1 MNTNRSAVWA
11 LAGVAVGFG
20 LPIVALIGLI
30 LAVGLGAAQLTGGA
44 MPSAARY
51 TQISGPES
59 GPAVAVLDVAGPI
72 VSGSTSS
79 FETRTVAAS
88 GDLVPLIRRAARN
101 PDVAVLVLRLN
112 SPGGSV
118 VGSDEIYHALRE
130 TQKPVVAFLQEV
142 AASGA
147 YYISMAAGYIVA
159 NPNSLT
165 GSIGVIGQFPNAEA
179 LMEKIG
185 VQVTTIKSGKSK
197 DIGNPFRAMSDEEQ
211 GIFQDIVDETY
222 ARFVDIVARGRNL
235 PEDEVR
241 ELADGRIYT
250 GQKALEL
257 GLVDALGYQQDAID
271 AAARLGNID
280 GEPRVLHYRRRGGFL
295 DLIGASGWIAG
306 AAAPQRWLRRLMAP
320 SLEYRWEP

>member
-1 MNTNRSAVWA
+1 MNSNRSAVWA

-20 LPIVALIGLI
+20 LPVLALIGLI
-30 LAVGLGAAQLTGGA
+30 IAVGF
-44 MPSAARY
+44 SATRVAGDAVPAISRY
-51 TQISGPES
+51 TQISGPED
-59 GPAVAVLDVAGPI
+59 GPAVAVLDVVGPI
-72 VSGSTSS
+72 ASGGSS
-79 FETRTVAAS
+79 PFDTRPVTAS
-88 GDLVPLIRRAARN
+88 GDLVPLIRRAAGN

-118 VGSDEIYHALRE
+118 VGSDEIYNALRE
-130 TQKPVVAFLQEV
+130 THKPVVAFLQEV

-147 YYISMAAGYIVA
+147 YYIGMAAEHIVA

-197 DIGNPFRAMSDEEQ
+197 DIGNPFRAMSDDEQ
-211 GIFQDIVDETY
+211 AIFQDIVDQTY
-222 ARFVDIVARGRNL
+222 GRFVDIVARGRSL
-235 PEDEVR
+235 PVEQVR

-250 GQKALEL
+250 GQTALEL

-271 AAARLGNID
+271 AAARIGNID

-295 DLIGASGWIAG
+295 NLIGG
-306 AAAPQRWLRRLMAP
+306 ALSPQRWLRRMMAP

>member
-1 MNTNRSAVWA
+1 MNSNRSAVWA

-20 LPIVALIGLI
+20 LPVLALIGI
-30 LAVGLGAAQLTGGA
+30 VVAVGFSATRLAGDAVPAA
-44 MPSAARY
+44 SRY
-51 TQISGPES
+51 TQVSGPED
-59 GPAVAVLDVAGPI
+59 GPAVAVLDVVGPI
-72 VSGSTSS
+72 ASGSSPP
-79 FETRTVAAS
+79 FETRPVTAS

-101 PDVAVLVLRLN
+101 PDVTALMLRLN

-147 YYISMAAGYIVA
+147 YYVGMAAEHIVA

-185 VQVTTIKSGKSK
+185 VQVTTIKSGASK
-197 DIGNPFRAMSDEEQ
+197 DIGNPFRAMSDDEQ
-211 GIFQDIVDETY
+211 AIFQDIVDETY
-222 ARFVDIVARGRNL
+222 GRFVDIVSRGRNL
-235 PEDEVR
+235 PTEQVR

-257 GLVDALGYQQDAID
+257 GLVDALGYQQDALD
-271 AAARLGNID
+271 VAARLGNID

-295 DLIGASGWIAG
+295 DLIGG
-306 AAAPQRWLRRLMAP
+306 AVSPQRWLRRLMAP

>member
-1 MNTNRSAVWA
+1 MNTNRSAAWA

-20 LPIVALIGLI
+20 LPILALIGLVI
-30 LAVGLGAAQLTGGA
+30 AVGFSAARLTGDA
-44 MPSAARY
+44 IPVASRY
-51 TQISGPES
+51 TQISGPED
-59 GPAVAVLDVAGPI
+59 GLAVAVLDVVGPI
-72 VSGSTSS
+72 ASGSTSP
-79 FETRTVAAS
+79 FDTRPVTAS
-88 GDLVPLIRRAARN
+88 GDLVPLIRRAAAN

-118 VGSDEIYHALRE
+118 VASDEIYQALRG
-130 TQKPVVAFLQEV
+130 TQKPVVAFLKEV

-147 YYISMAAGYIVA
+147 YYIGMAADHIVA

-197 DIGNPFRAMSDEEQ
+197 DIGNPFRAMSDDEQ
-211 GIFQDIVDETY
+211 AIFQDIVDETY
-222 ARFVDIVARGRNL
+222 GRFVDIVARGRNL
-235 PEDEVR
+235 SVEQVR

-257 GLVDALGYQQDAID
+257 GLVDALGYQEDALA
-271 AAARLGNID
+271 AAARLGHID
-280 GEPRVLHYRRRGGFL
+280 GEPRVLHYRKRGGFL
-295 DLIGASGWIAG
+295 DLIGG
-306 AAAPQRWLRRLMAP
+306 AVSPQRWLRRLLAP

>member
-20 LPIVALIGLI
+20 LPVVALIGLI
-30 LAVGLGAAQLTGGA
+30 IAVGFSAAQLTGTA
-44 MPSAARY
+44 APSAPHY

-59 GPAVAVLDVAGPI
+59 GPAVAVLDVVGPI
-72 VSGSTSS
+72 VSGATSS
-79 FETRTVAAS
+79 FETRAMTAS
-88 GDLVPLIRRAARN
+88 GDLVPLIHRAAAN
-101 PDVAVLVLRLN
+101 PDVAALVLRLN

-147 YYISMAAGYIVA
+147 YYISMAAGHVVA

-185 VQVTTIKSGKSK
+185 VQVTTIKSGVAK

-211 GIFQDIVDETY
+211 AIFQDIVDETY
-222 ARFVDIVARGRNL
+222 GRFVDVVAHGRNL
-235 PEDEVR
+235 PAEQVR
-241 ELADGRIYT
+241 KLADGRIYT
-250 GQKALEL
+250 GHKALEV
-257 GLVDALGYQQDAID
+257 GLVDALGYQQNAID
-271 AAARLGNID
+271 AAVRLASID

-295 DLIGASGWIAG
+295 DLIGGSGWIAG
-306 AAAPQRWLRRLMAP
+306 AASPQRWLRRLVAP

>member
-30 LAVGLGAAQLTGGA
+30 IAVGFSATQLTGSA
-44 MPSAARY
+44 MPSTSGY
-51 TQISGPES
+51 TQISGPEE

-72 VSGSTSS
+72 VSGSTSA
-79 FETRTVAAS
+79 FETRAVTAS
-88 GDLVPLIRRAARN
+88 GDLVPLIRRAAAN

-118 VGSDEIYHALRE
+118 VGSDEIYHALRQ

-147 YYISMAAGYIVA
+147 YYIGMAAEHVVA

-165 GSIGVIGQFPNAEA
+165 GSIGVIGQFPNAEV
-179 LMEKIG
+179 LLEKVG
-185 VQVTTIKSGKSK
+185 VQVTTIKSGESK
-197 DIGNPFRAMSDEEQ
+197 DLGNPFRAMSDAEQ
-211 GIFQDIVDETY
+211 AIFQDIVDETY
-222 ARFVDIVARGRNL
+222 GRFVDIVARGRNL
-235 PEDEVR
+235 PAEQVR

-280 GEPRVLHYRRRGGFL
+280 GEPRVLHYRRSGGFL
-295 DLIGASGWIAG
+295 DLIGSAS
-306 AAAPQRWLRRLMAP
+306 PQRWLRRLMAP
-320 SLEYRWEP
+320 SVEYRWEP

>member
-20 LPIVALIGLI
+20 LPVVALVGLI
-30 LAVGLGAAQLTGGA
+30 IVVGFSAAQLTGN
-44 MPSAARY
+44 AASPASGY

-72 VSGSTSS
+72 VSGSTSA
-79 FETRTVAAS
+79 FETRAVTAS
-88 GDLVPLIRRAARN
+88 GDLVPLIRRAAAN

-118 VGSDEIYHALRE
+118 VGSDEIYHALRQ
-130 TQKPVVAFLQEV
+130 TRKPVVAFLQEV

-147 YYISMAAGYIVA
+147 YYISMAAGHIVA

-185 VQVTTIKSGKSK
+185 VQVTTIKSGASK
-197 DIGNPFRAMSDEEQ
+197 DLGNPFRAMRDEEQ
-211 GIFQDIVDETY
+211 AIFQDIVDETY
-222 ARFVDIVARGRNL
+222 GRFVDIVARGRNL
-235 PEDEVR
+235 PLEQVR
-241 ELADGRIYT
+241 KLADGRIYT
-250 GQKALEL
+250 GQKALEV

-280 GEPRVLHYRRRGGFL
+280 GEPRVLHYRRRGGLL

>member
-1 MNTNRSAVWA
+1 MNTNRSAAWA

-20 LPIVALIGLI
+20 LPILALVGLI
-30 LAVGLGAAQLTGGA
+30 IAVGFSAARLTGGTLPTA
-44 MPSAARY
+44 SSY
-51 TQISGPES
+51 TQISGPDD
-59 GPAVAVLDVAGPI
+59 GPAVAVLDVVGPI
-72 VSGSTSS
+72 ASGSTSL
-79 FETRTVAAS
+79 FETRPVTAS
-88 GDLVPLIRRAARN
+88 GDLVPLIRRAAAN
-101 PDVAVLVLRLN
+101 PDVVVLVLRLN

-118 VGSDEIYHALRE
+118 VGSDEIYQALRE

-147 YYISMAAGYIVA
+147 YYIGMAAEHIVA

-165 GSIGVIGQFPNAEA
+165 GSIGVIGQFPNAEV

-211 GIFQDIVDETY
+211 AIFQDIVDETY
-222 ARFVDIVARGRNL
+222 GRFVDIVARGRNL
-235 PEDEVR
+235 PVERVR

-257 GLVDALGYQQDAID
+257 GLVDALGYHQDALA
-271 AAARLGNID
+271 AAARLGNLD

-295 DLIGASGWIAG
+295 DLLGGAVL
-306 AAAPQRWLRRLMAP
+306 PQRWLQRLMAP
-320 SLEYRWEP
+320 TLEYRWEP

>member
-1 MNTNRSAVWA
+1 MNTNRAAAWA

-20 LPIVALIGLI
+20 LPVVALIGLVI
-30 LAVGLGAAQLTGGA
+30 AVGFGATQLTGNA
-44 MPSAARY
+44 MPSTSGYA
-51 TQISGPES
+51 QVSGPQE

-72 VSGSTSS
+72 VSGSTSA
-79 FETRTVAAS
+79 FETRAVTAS
-88 GDLVPLIRRAARN
+88 GDLVPLIRRAAAN

-130 TQKPVVAFLQEV
+130 TRKPVVAFLQEV

-147 YYISMAAGYIVA
+147 YYIGMAAEHIVA

-165 GSIGVIGQFPNAEA
+165 GSIGVIGQFPNAEV
-179 LMEKIG
+179 LLEKVG
-185 VQVTTIKSGKSK
+185 VQVTTIKSGESK
-197 DIGNPFRAMSDEEQ
+197 DLGNPFRAMSDAEQ
-211 GIFQDIVDETY
+211 AIFQDIVDETY
-222 ARFVDIVARGRNL
+222 GRFVDIVARGRNL
-235 PEDEVR
+235 PQEQVR
-241 ELADGRIYT
+241 KLADGRIYT

-295 DLIGASGWIAG
+295 DLLGAG
-306 AAAPQRWLRRLMAP
+306 AASPQRWLRRLMAP

>member
-1 MNTNRSAVWA
+1 MNTNRSAAWA

-20 LPIVALIGLI
+20 LPILALIGLVI
-30 LAVGLGAAQLTGGA
+30 AVGFSAARLTGDVVPVA
-44 MPSAARY
+44 SRY
-51 TQISGPES
+51 TQISGPED
-59 GPAVAVLDVAGPI
+59 GLAVAVLDVVGPI
-72 VSGSTSS
+72 ASGNTSP
-79 FETRTVAAS
+79 FDTRPVTAS
-88 GDLVPLIRRAARN
+88 GDLVPLIRRAAGN

-118 VGSDEIYHALRE
+118 VGSDEIYNALRE

-147 YYISMAAGYIVA
+147 YYIGMAAEHIVA

-197 DIGNPFRAMSDEEQ
+197 DIGNPFRAMSEDEQ
-211 GIFQDIVDETY
+211 AIFQDIVDETY
-222 ARFVDIVARGRNL
+222 GRFVDIVARGRNL
-235 PEDEVR
+235 PVEQVR

-257 GLVDALGYQQDAID
+257 GLVDALGYQEDALA
-271 AAARLGNID
+271 AAARLGHID
-280 GEPRVLHYRRRGGFL
+280 GEPRVLHYRKRGGFL
-295 DLIGASGWIAG
+295 DLIGG
-306 AAAPQRWLRRLMAP
+306 AVSPQRWLRRLLAP

>member
-1 MNTNRSAVWA
+1 MNTNRSAAWA

-20 LPIVALIGLI
+20 LPVVALIGLI
-30 LAVGLGAAQLTGGA
+30 LALGFSAAQLTGDA
-44 MPSAARY
+44 VPAAARY
-51 TQISGPES
+51 TQIAGPES
-59 GPAVAVLDVAGPI
+59 GPAVAVLDVAGPV
-72 VSGSTSS
+72 VSGSTSP
-79 FETRTVAAS
+79 FETRAVAAS
-88 GDLVPLIRRAARN
+88 GDLVPLIRRAAGN

-118 VGSDEIYHALRE
+118 VGADEIYHALRQ

-147 YYISMAAGYIVA
+147 YYISMAAEHIVA

-185 VQVTTIKSGKSK
+185 VQVTTIKSGKAK

-211 GIFQDIVDETY
+211 AIFQDIVDETY
-222 ARFVDIVARGRNL
+222 GRFVDVVARGRNL
-235 PEDEVR
+235 PEAQVR

-271 AAARLGNID
+271 AAVRLGGID
-280 GEPRVLHYRRRGGFL
+280 GEARVLHYRRRGSFL
-295 DLIGASGWIAG
+295 DLIGG
-306 AAAPQRWLRRLMAP
+306 AASPHRWLRRLMAP

>member
-1 MNTNRSAVWA
+1 MNTNRSAAWA

-30 LAVGLGAAQLTGGA
+30 LAAGFSAAQLTSDA
-44 MPSAARY
+44 VPSVSRY

-59 GPAVAVLDVAGPI
+59 GPAVAVLDVVGPI
-72 VSGSTSS
+72 VSSSASS
-79 FETRTVAAS
+79 FETRAMAAS
-88 GDLVPLIRRAARN
+88 GDLVPLIRRAAGN
-101 PDVAVLVLRLN
+101 PEVAALVLRLN

-147 YYISMAAGYIVA
+147 YYISMAAGRVVA

-197 DIGNPFRAMSDEEQ
+197 DIGNPFRVMSDEEQ
-211 GIFQDIVDETY
+211 AIFQDIVDETY
-222 ARFVDIVARGRNL
+222 GRFVDIVARGRNL
-235 PEDEVR
+235 PEERVR

-250 GQKALEL
+250 GQKALDL

-271 AAARLGNID
+271 TAARMGNID

-295 DLIGASGWIAG
+295 DLIGAGGWVAG
-306 AAAPQRWLRRLMAP
+306 SALPQRWFRRLMAP

>member
-1 MNTNRSAVWA
+1 MNTNRSAAWA

-20 LPIVALIGLI
+20 LPVVALIGLI
-30 LAVGLGAAQLTGGA
+30 LALGFSAAQLTGDA
-44 MPSAARY
+44 VPSAARY
-51 TQISGPES
+51 TQIAGPES
-59 GPAVAVLDVAGPI
+59 GPAVAVLDVAGPV
-72 VSGSTSS
+72 VSGSTSP
-79 FETRTVAAS
+79 FETRAVAAS
-88 GDLVPLIRRAARN
+88 GDLVPLIRRAAGN

-118 VGSDEIYHALRE
+118 VGADEIYHALRQ

-147 YYISMAAGYIVA
+147 YYISMAAEHIVA

-185 VQVTTIKSGKSK
+185 VQVTTIKSGKAK

-211 GIFQDIVDETY
+211 AIFQDIVDETY
-222 ARFVDIVARGRNL
+222 GRFVDIVARGRNL
-235 PEDEVR
+235 PEEQVR

-257 GLVDALGYQQDAID
+257 GLVDALGYQQDAIE

-280 GEPRVLHYRRRGGFL
+280 GEARVLHYRRRGSFL
-295 DLIGASGWIAG
+295 DLIGG
-306 AAAPQRWLRRLMAP
+306 AASPHRWLRRLMAP

>member
-1 MNTNRSAVWA
+1 VWA

-20 LPIVALIGLI
+20 LPILALIGLI
-30 LAVGLGAAQLTGGA
+30 IAVGFSAAQLTSDTV
-44 MPSAARY
+44 PSAARY

-59 GPAVAVLDVAGPI
+59 GPAVAVLDVVGPI

-79 FETRTVAAS
+79 FETRAMTAS
-88 GDLVPLIRRAARN
+88 GDLVPLIRHAAGN
-101 PDVAVLVLRLN
+101 PDVAALVLRLN

-147 YYISMAAGYIVA
+147 YYISMAAGHVVA

-185 VQVTTIKSGKSK
+185 VQVTTIKSGASK
-197 DIGNPFRAMSDEEQ
+197 DLGNPFRAMNDAEQ
-211 GIFQDIVDETY
+211 AIFQDIVDETY
-222 ARFVDIVARGRNL
+222 GRFVDIVARGRNL
-235 PEDEVR
+235 PEEQVR
-241 ELADGRIYT
+241 QLADGRIYT
-250 GQKALEL
+250 GQKALKL
-257 GLVDALGYQQDAID
+257 GLVDALGYQPDAI
-271 AAARLGNID
+271 AAAVRLGNID
-280 GEPRVLHYRRRGGFL
+280 GEPRILHYHRRGGFL
-295 DLIGASGWIAG
+295 DLIGASGWITG
-306 AAAPQRWLRRLMAP
+306 ATSPLHWLRRLTAP
-320 SLEYRWEP
+320 SLEYRWEPKAVDF

>member
-1 MNTNRSAVWA
+1 MNSNRSAVWA

-20 LPIVALIGLI
+20 LPVLALIGLVI
-30 LAVGLGAAQLTGGA
+30 AIGFSATRLAGDAVPAV
-44 MPSAARY
+44 SRY
-51 TQISGPES
+51 TQISGPED
-59 GPAVAVLDVAGPI
+59 GPAVAVLDVVGPI
-72 VSGSTSS
+72 ASGSSS
-79 FETRTVAAS
+79 PFDTRPATAS
-88 GDLVPLIRRAARN
+88 GDLVPLIRRAAAN

-118 VGSDEIYHALRE
+118 VGSDEIYHALRQA
-130 TQKPVVAFLQEV
+130 QKPVVAFLQEV

-147 YYISMAAGYIVA
+147 YYIGMAAEHIVA

-197 DIGNPFRAMSDEEQ
+197 DIGNPFRAMSDDERA
-211 GIFQDIVDETY
+211 IFQDIVDETY
-222 ARFVDIVARGRNL
+222 GRFVDIVARGRNL
-235 PEDEVR
+235 PAETVR

-250 GQKALEL
+250 GQRALEL
-257 GLVDALGYQQDAID
+257 GLVDALGYQQDALD
-271 AAARLGNID
+271 AAARLANID

-295 DLIGASGWIAG
+295 DLIGG
-306 AAAPQRWLRRLMAP
+306 AVSPQRWLRRLTAP
-320 SLEYRWEP
+320 SLEYRWER

>member
-1 MNTNRSAVWA
+1 MNSNRSAVWA

-20 LPIVALIGLI
+20 LPVLALIGLVI
-30 LAVGLGAAQLTGGA
+30 AIGFSATRLAGDAVPAV
-44 MPSAARY
+44 SRY
-51 TQISGPES
+51 TQISGPED
-59 GPAVAVLDVAGPI
+59 GPAVAVLDVVGPI
-72 VSGSTSS
+72 ASGSSS
-79 FETRTVAAS
+79 PFDTRPVTAS
-88 GDLVPLIRRAARN
+88 GDLVPLIRRAAAN

-118 VGSDEIYHALRE
+118 VGSDEIYHALRQ

-147 YYISMAAGYIVA
+147 YYIGMAAEHVVA

-197 DIGNPFRAMSDEEQ
+197 DIGNPFRAMSDDERA
-211 GIFQDIVDETY
+211 IFQDIVDETY
-222 ARFVDIVARGRNL
+222 GRFVDIVARGRNL
-235 PEDEVR
+235 PAETVR

-250 GQKALEL
+250 GQRALEL
-257 GLVDALGYQQDAID
+257 GLVDALGYQQDALD
-271 AAARLGNID
+271 AAARLGDID
-280 GEPRVLHYRRRGGFL
+280 GEPRVLHYRKRGGFL
-295 DLIGASGWIAG
+295 DLIGG
-306 AAAPQRWLRRLMAP
+306 AVSPQRWLRHLTAP
-320 SLEYRWEP
+320 SLEYRWER